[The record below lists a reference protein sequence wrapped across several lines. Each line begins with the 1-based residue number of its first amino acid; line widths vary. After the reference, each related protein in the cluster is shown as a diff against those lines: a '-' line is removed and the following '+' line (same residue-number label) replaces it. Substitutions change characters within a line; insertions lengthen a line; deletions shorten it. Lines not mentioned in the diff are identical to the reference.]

1 MNVAKEQV
9 YVVIGLGTFGRQLC
23 ETFTERGFSVIAV
36 DNRAELIERI
46 KDSVTQALMIDAT
59 DENSLAQIP
68 FDNVAV
74 AIVAI
79 GDNIEASIL
88 VTALLK
94 RMGITHILARAVSD
108 LHMQVLRQVGA
119 DEVVNLEIDE
129 GKRIAQRLSSPEVLD
144 RTRISETISLAELYV
159 PEKIVGRRLDQLD
172 LRQKYRV
179 NVIAVKRTSYSVDE
193 VGNPRKTEEV
203 LFPTPATALEE
214 RDVLIVVGK
223 NEAIEEFK
231 EL

>member
-1 MNVAKEQV
+1 
-9 YVVIGLGTFGRQLC
+9 
-23 ETFTERGFSVIAV
+23 V
-36 DNRAELIERI
+36 D
-46 KDSVTQALMIDAT
+46 T
-59 DENSLAQIP
+59 
-68 FDNVAV
+68 

-94 RMGITHILARAVSD
+94 RMGITHILARAVSE

-129 GKRIAQRLSSPEVLD
+129 GKRIAQRLSAPEVLD
-144 RTRISETISLAELYV
+144 RTRISETISLAEIYV
-159 PEKIVGRRLDQLD
+159 PEKLVGKRLDQLD
-172 LRQKYRV
+172 LRQKYRI

-193 VGNPRKTEEV
+193 VGNPRKAEEV
-203 LFPTPATALEE
+203 LFPTPATTLED
-214 RDVLIVVGK
+214 RDVLLVVGK
-223 NEAIEEFK
+223 NDALEEFK